1 MQLATNEA
9 PSHFRS
15 SAARPGGLSLFVTA
29 MREIASRR
37 RLIRYLVRAEV
48 KRQGTDTLLGNLW
61 WLLDPLISML
71 IYVVVM
77 TFIFQ
82 RATVDFPL
90 FLLSAMIPFKWLTG
104 TITSATKS
112 ITGKESLIKQIQ
124 FPKIVLPLEAI
135 GAEMVNFIAGLGL
148 LAVLLILVYPAHA
161 SLELLW
167 LPVLIAIQLIFVSSL
182 AIALAA
188 ITVFYRDVG
197 NLMGHVTRLIFY
209 VAPIL
214 WSFDDVAG
222 RGSALEKGLGHTG
235 FVILRNN
242 PVSVLLESYR
252 HVIYGVSTGSGYTPP
267 TSPELMQLAALTVF
281 SLVLLF
287 GAVVMFKRV
296 EPAFAKVL

>member
-37 RLIRYLVRAEV
+37 RLIRYLVRAEI
-48 KRQGTDTLLGNLW
+48 KSQGTDTVLGNLW

-71 IYVVVM
+71 VYVVVM

-82 RATVDFPL
+82 KATVDFPL
-90 FLLSAMIPFKWLTG
+90 FLLGGHDPVQVVHRHG
-104 TITSATKS
+104 HQRDQS

-124 FPKIVLPLEAI
+124 FPKIVIPLEAV
-135 GAEMVNFIAGLGL
+135 GAEFVNFVAGLGL
-148 LAVLLILVYPAHA
+148 LALLLILAYPAHA
-161 SLELLW
+161 SLQLLW
-167 LPVLIAIQLIFVSSL
+167 LPLIIAVQFLFTLGV

-197 NLMGHVTRLIFY
+197 NLIGHVMRLVFY
-209 VAPIL
+209 LAPIL

-222 RGSALEKGLGHTG
+222 RGSALEQGLGPTG
-235 FVILRNN
+235 FKILKEN
-242 PVSVLLESYR
+242 PISVLLESYR
-252 HVIYGVSTGSGYTPP
+252 HVVYGVSTGKGYNPA
-267 TSPELMQLAALTVF
+267 TSPELMQLGLLAVF
-281 SLVLLF
+281 SVFLLI
-287 GAVVMFKRV
+287 GAVIMFKRV